1 MRVVRTALVI
11 LFVLTSSLNLSSQ
24 EAISPRRDAQAL
36 MTLGQMVN
44 AAGWLPASLPIAITS
59 SGTLTHFDGDQQ
71 GTESLILKQ
80 RGPSQRRIDIVSSSA
95 TTSTVVNGLAGIIL
109 FSDGTKYHLRPHA
122 ALSNGSPVFPFFS
135 DLISTSDLS
144 VDIQDLGSDT
154 IDGSPCHGV
163 SVARR
168 AAKDDKVGEFRDLAA
183 PLKVWISMKSD
194 LPVRIDFIRL
204 ADDNPYLPLNF
215 SRSFSDYRFVNGVA
229 VAFTQ
234 EERFEGQLM
243 YRLQFTD
250 VQFNSSLSDA
260 DFDASKL

>member
-24 EAISPRRDAQAL
+24 QSISPQRDAQAL
-36 MTLGQMVN
+36 TTLGQMAK

-71 GTESLILKQ
+71 QTESLLLKQ
-80 RGPSQRRIDIVSSSA
+80 CGPSQRRIDIVSSGA
-95 TTSTVVNGLAGIIL
+95 TTVVNGLAGIIL
-109 FSDGTKYHLRPHA
+109 FSDGTKYRLRPHA

-135 DLISTSDLS
+135 DLVSTSDIS
-144 VDIQDLGSDT
+144 VDVQSLGSDT
-154 IDGSPCHGV
+154 IDGAACLGV
-163 SVARR
+163 SVARH
-168 AAKDDKVGEFRDLAA
+168 AAKDDKLGQFRDLAA
-183 PLKVWISMKSD
+183 PLKVWISMKSG

-215 SRSFSDYRFVNGVA
+215 SRSFSDYRFINGVA

-250 VQFNSSLSDA
+250 IQFNSALSDA